1 MHVLL
6 ISPTSQLPTICN
18 QNSLVYPELMA
29 AGYQVS
35 HTGTKR
41 QLEALEEELMQD
53 FVCDL
58 ELNEIN

>member
-18 QNSLVYPELMA
+18 QNSLTYAELMQ

-35 HTGTKR
+35 QVGTKR
-41 QLEALEEELMQD
+41 ELMDIEQEIMEN
-53 FVCDL
+53 FCL
-58 ELNEIN
+58 ELEINN